1 MHACLNWGG
10 FFISLCVVVKCLNTC
25 GVMVMLNFL
34 GYLSFAIR
42 AFFLTIFSRQL
53 TVIWHLLCVV
63 KIYLSGWLMI
73 PCRFRNLFNV
83 EADFSDILIDLV
95 LFPLP
100 VSFTLALNAS
110 RTFTNITV
118 VLILYTSIVM
128 QFCLRWSR
136 STWHSG
142 NHSEGKQVVTENQ
155 AIVLY
160 QGSSDNTYFR
170 RACSDGSQRIP
181 LVS

>member
-1 MHACLNWGG
+1 
-10 FFISLCVVVKCLNTC
+10 
-25 GVMVMLNFL
+25 
-34 GYLSFAIR
+34 
-42 AFFLTIFSRQL
+42 
-53 TVIWHLLCVV
+53 
-63 KIYLSGWLMI
+63 MI

-128 QFCLRWSR
+128 QFCLR
-136 STWHSG
+136 
-142 NHSEGKQVVTENQ
+142 
-155 AIVLY
+155 
-160 QGSSDNTYFR
+160 
-170 RACSDGSQRIP
+170 
-181 LVS
+181 